1 MSEQLS
7 NKTCIEF
14 TEVLASK
21 APVPGGG
28 GVAALVGALGSA
40 LCSMVGN
47 YTTGKKKYAC
57 YEEDIQRMLKEGE
70 EIQKNLLACIDKD
83 AQAFE
88 PLSKAYAI
96 PKDAPNRQEILDQAS
111 VDACQAPL
119 EMMRNICRSI
129 DLLEEMHIKGSVMLA
144 SDVGCGAL
152 CSRAALECASM
163 NIFIN
168 TKYLPEKIKQ
178 SLEEETIQMLDT
190 YIPKAEETA
199 KLVMAKLRG

>member
-47 YTTGKKKYAC
+47 FTTGKKKYAC
-57 YEEDIQRMLKEGE
+57 YEEDIQRMLREGE
-70 EIQKNLLACIDKD
+70 EIQKTLLDLIDKD

-88 PLSKAYAI
+88 PLSRAYAI
-96 PKDAPNRQEILDQAS
+96 PKDAPNRQEILDKAS

-119 EMMRNICRSI
+119 EMMRTICRSI
-129 DLLEEMHIKGSVMLA
+129 DLLEEMRIKGSVMLA

-168 TKYLPEKIKQ
+168 TKYLPTDIKKE
-178 SLEEETIQMLDT
+178 LEDETNNMLET
-190 YIPKAEETA
+190 YIPKAENTA
-199 KLVMAKLRG
+199 QLVMKKLRG

>member
-47 YTTGKKKYAC
+47 FTTGKKKYAC
-57 YEEDIQRMLKEGE
+57 YEEDIQRMLREGE
-70 EIQKNLLACIDKD
+70 EIQKTLLDLIDKD

-88 PLSKAYAI
+88 PLSRAYAI
-96 PKDAPNRQEILDQAS
+96 PKDAPNRQEILDKAS
-111 VDACQAPL
+111 VDACKAPL
-119 EMMRNICRSI
+119 EMMRTICRSI
-129 DLLEEMHIKGSVMLA
+129 DLLEEMRIKGSVMLA

-168 TKYLPEKIKQ
+168 TKYLPIDIKKE
-178 SLEEETIQMLDT
+178 LEDETNNMLET
-190 YIPKAEETA
+190 YIPKAENTA
-199 KLVMAKLRG
+199 QLVMKKLRG

>member
-129 DLLEEMHIKGSVMLA
+129 DLLEEMRIKGSVMLA